1 MYRLLLTVILI
12 VLSACSTTTP
22 QATPTVVDSS
32 NASSQGYPVITP
44 NVPNTSSVYPVPN
57 AEPIMSASPY
67 PVLEA
72 TVSASTPEPTPPI
85 VVDSTKGAIRGVLL
99 DTEGKPIAQLFVFL
113 ATITDNTTGPV
124 ISFSLDSQKGATDN
138 QGNFVIRDVP
148 AGVYSLAIWTPA
160 TNFLIPAPNGEPGSA
175 IRVEVRNGEITELGQ
190 IRIRRP

>member
-1 MYRLLLTVILI
+1 MMYRLLLTAILI
-12 VLSACSTTTP
+12 VLSACSTATP
-22 QATPTVVDSS
+22 QATPTVVDTS
-32 NASSQGYPVITP
+32 NISSQSYPVTTP
-44 NVPNTSSVYPVPN
+44 NAPDSSSAYPVPTT
-57 AEPIMSASPY
+57 EPIPASPY
-67 PVLEA
+67 PVLETTAPA
-72 TVSASTPEPTPPI
+72 TEPTSPI

-113 ATITDNTTGPV
+113 ATITDNPTGPV

-148 AGVYSLAIWTPA
+148 AGIYSLAIWTPA